1 MTKYDKL
8 VNHFLDKGF
17 SVKENT
23 FIEAVGYDKPTE
35 EYSFSVKIKKS
46 KKKVVELFYS
56 FKDNKDVIDY
66 VQMWETKL
74 ELVEKEQ
81 KQIF

>member
-1 MTKYDKL
+1 MK
-8 VNHFLDKGF
+8 HFLDKGF
-17 SVKENT
+17 SVKEDI
-23 FIEAVGYDKPTE
+23 FIESVGYDKPTE
-35 EYSFSVKIKKS
+35 EYSFTVQIKKS

-66 VQMWETKL
+66 VQMWETKF

-81 KQIF
+81 TQIF